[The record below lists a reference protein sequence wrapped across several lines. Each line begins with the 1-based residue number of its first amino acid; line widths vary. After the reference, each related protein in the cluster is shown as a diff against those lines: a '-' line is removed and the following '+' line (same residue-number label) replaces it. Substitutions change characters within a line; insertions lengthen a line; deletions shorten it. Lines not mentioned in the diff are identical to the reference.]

1 MKARLTKIPL
11 TLPLSMLSA
20 LLILGCTERQSADP
34 STIADSV
41 YLKAGNKIIA
51 VTFDTLRSSLL
62 KTIEARGIAGA
73 ISFCNTNA
81 SGITQSY
88 ADTFLINRT
97 ALRWRNENNKPDSL
111 ELIILRQ
118 MSDEFASMKTSRS
131 HLVRTEESIHVF
143 KPIIMQGLCV
153 NCHGKPNEEI
163 TQSTLTEISRLYPR
177 DRAVNFKEGDLRGMW
192 HITFKTPDK

>member
-1 MKARLTKIPL
+1 MKARLNKIPL
-11 TLPLSMLSA
+11 TLSMLSA
-20 LLILGCTERQSADP
+20 LLVFGCTEKQSAN
-34 STIADSV
+34 SSAIADSV
-41 YLKAGNKIIA
+41 YLDAGNKIIA
-51 VTFDTLRSSLL
+51 ATFDTLRTSLL
-62 KTIEARGIAGA
+62 KAIEARGIAGA

-88 ADTFLINRT
+88 ADTFMIKRT
-97 ALRWRNENNKPDSL
+97 ALRWRNTNNEPDSL

-118 MSDEFASMKTSRS
+118 MSDEFASMRALKS

-153 NCHGKPNEEI
+153 NCHGKPNGEI